1 MSDTARIEVYADKQE
16 LAEAAARAFVARSA
30 EAIEERGR
38 FTVALAGGS
47 TPKAAYALLARDYAE
62 EVDWSNVHV
71 FFGDERS
78 VPPDHEDSNYRM
90 AREALLDHVPVGGVH
105 RMRGELPPD
114 EAAASYEDELRG
126 FFGAEGLPRFDL
138 ILLGI
143 GGDGHTASL
152 FPETSALE
160 VADRWVVANPVLKLD
175 TTRITL
181 TAPVLNAARAVN
193 FLVAGED
200 KAEALKEILEGDA
213 DPRRYPAK
221 LVRPPGGPAWMLD
234 RAAARL
240 VETAP

>member
-1 MSDTARIEVYADKQE
+1 LSVRVYEGPEE
-16 LAEAAARAFVARSA
+16 LAAAAARDFAAKA
-30 EAIEERGR
+30 TEAIEERGR
-38 FTVALAGGS
+38 FAVVLAGGS
-47 TPKAAYALLARDYAE
+47 TPKVAYEILARDYAE
-62 EVDWSNVHV
+62 TIDWGRVHA

-105 RMRGELPPD
+105 RMRGELPPED
-114 EAAASYEDELRG
+114 AASAYEDELRG

-160 VADRWVVANPVLKLD
+160 VTDRLAVANPVLKLD

-193 FLVAGED
+193 FLVAGEG
-200 KAEALKEILEGDA
+200 KARALKEILEGDA
-213 DPRRYPAK
+213 DPRMYPAK
-221 LVRPPGGPAWMLD
+221 LVQPPGGPAWMVD
-234 RAAARL
+234 RAAVRL
-240 VETAP
+240 LRAGT